1 MHRSNKTRLLH
12 FAVAFVG
19 AGVLAS
25 FANAAPGDIYNLGTL
40 GSGHTSSAGQ
50 AINAS
55 EQVAGYSTTASNV
68 SRAFRYSGT
77 PGAGGAMADLG
88 TLGGNSSYSEGIN
101 DAGQVAGTSTTP
113 ITPGGTTTSHA
124 FRYTGTPGSGGAMAD
139 LGTLGG
145 ASSNSYGRAI
155 NNVGQ
160 VAGNSWIGVS
170 TTSHAFRYTGTPGS
184 GGAMVDLGTLGGTDS
199 YAYAINDAG
208 QVAGWSWTTGN
219 TAFHAFR
226 YSGTPGSGGAMADLG
241 TLGGNTS
248 EGHDINDAGQVA
260 GYSQLTGSAAR
271 HAFRYTGTPGS
282 GGAMVDLGTLGGAES
297 YAFGINDAGFV
308 VGHAQRSAGA
318 GGGFAATLWQV
329 DAANTAVDLD
339 AWLDA
344 NNPTLGA
351 FWTLGGSPADINN
364 NGLISGTGTYN
375 DGPGGL
381 TDGTRAYILDASS
394 LVPEPSGLALI
405 AIGGLALLRRRQ
417 RRQQLGSQCQQR
429 GSQC

>member
-19 AGVLAS
+19 AGVLGS

-40 GSGHTSSAGQ
+40 GSGYTSSAGQ

-55 EQVAGYSTTASNV
+55 AQVAGYSTTASNV
-68 SRAFRYSGT
+68 SRA
-77 PGAGGAMADLG
+77 
-88 TLGGNSSYSEGIN
+88 
-101 DAGQVAGTSTTP
+101 V
-113 ITPGGTTTSHA
+113 
-124 FRYTGTPGSGGAMAD
+124 
-139 LGTLGG
+139 
-145 ASSNSYGRAI
+145 
-155 NNVGQ
+155 
-160 VAGNSWIGVS
+160 
-170 TTSHAFRYTGTPGS
+170 
-184 GGAMVDLGTLGGTDS
+184 
-199 YAYAINDAG
+199 
-208 QVAGWSWTTGN
+208 
-219 TAFHAFR
+219 R

-248 EGHDINDAGQVA
+248 EGHAINDAGQVA

-318 GGGFAATLWQV
+318 GGGFAATLWQI

-339 AWLDA
+339 VWLDA

-405 AIGGLALLRRRQ
+405 AIGLALLRRRQ
-417 RRQQLGSQCQQR
+417 RRQQLGNQCQQR